1 MMSPT
6 DLPSRLKPWET
17 SLFSALAFLYL
28 ALLSLENIPAEALV
42 KSAPILALFYFSRR
56 YFQGR
61 QGQLISL
68 ALLFSA
74 SGDVLLTLSNS
85 WSFPAGLASFLV
97 AQLIYASLFFRGH
110 IQRHELSSRHVIIAV
125 LLLCHAL
132 FFANLLLPVAG
143 ELAIAILAYLCAISL
158 MGFAAV
164 FYAHSIRVLVGA
176 ISFIAS
182 DTLIAVNKFLIP
194 FDQADHA
201 IMASYYLAQL
211 LIFQGLLAS
220 VKTNDPQ

>member
-1 MMSPT
+1 MTPFPAQT
-6 DLPSRLKPWET
+6 GRLKTWET
-17 SLFSALAFLYL
+17 SLFTALCFLYL
-28 ALLSLENIPAEALV
+28 ALLTRDNIPAEALL
-42 KSAPILALFYFSRR
+42 KSAPIVALFCFAQR

-61 QGQLISL
+61 QAQYISL
-68 ALLFSA
+68 ALLFSGA
-74 SGDVLLTLSNS
+74 GDILLTLSNN

-97 AQLIYASLFFRGH
+97 AQIIYASLFFRGH
-110 IQRHELSSRHVIIAV
+110 IQRHELNSRHVITAL

-143 ELAIAILAYLCAISL
+143 ELAMPILAYLCAISL
-158 MGFAAV
+158 MGLAAA
-164 FYAHSIRVLVGA
+164 FYAHNIKVLVGA

-201 IMASYYLAQL
+201 IMASYYFAQL

>member
-1 MMSPT
+1 
-6 DLPSRLKPWET
+6 
-17 SLFSALAFLYL
+17 
-28 ALLSLENIPAEALV
+28 
-42 KSAPILALFYFSRR
+42 
-56 YFQGR
+56 
-61 QGQLISL
+61 
-68 ALLFSA
+68 
-74 SGDVLLTLSNS
+74 
-85 WSFPAGLASFLV
+85 
-97 AQLIYASLFFRGH
+97 
-110 IQRHELSSRHVIIAV
+110 
-125 LLLCHAL
+125 
-132 FFANLLLPVAG
+132 LLPVAG

>member
-1 MMSPT
+1 MTPFPAQ
-6 DLPSRLKPWET
+6 LGRLKFWEN
-17 SLFSALAFLYL
+17 SLFAALCFLYL
-28 ALLSLENIPAEALV
+28 ALLTLDSIPAEALL
-42 KSAPILALFYFSRR
+42 KSAPIVALLYFAQR

-61 QGQLISL
+61 QGHFISL

-74 SGDVLLTLSNS
+74 TGDVLLTLSNS

-110 IQRHELSSRHVIIAV
+110 IQRHELNSRHVIIAL

-143 ELAIAILAYLCAISL
+143 ELAIPILAYLCAISL
-158 MGFAAV
+158 MGLAAA
-164 FYAHSIRVLVGA
+164 FYAHSIKVLIGA